1 MENRN
6 KLLKNVMMCVL
17 LISGMLLFTVV
28 DGTAQSKEDAYRVEE
43 FPVSGM
49 VSLEVQT
56 SGGSI
61 SVVGAN
67 DNKVTVEMYVRK
79 RGNYIA
85 PGKADLDDFDIDISQ
100 DGNKVRAVAERNSNG
115 INWGDNYSIS
125 FVVYTPEQTRSR
137 LHTSGGS
144 VAAKNLEGSQE
155 LRTSGGSLDAE
166 GIRGQMVLKTSGGS
180 INIMDSQ
187 GDTEAYTSGGSIN
200 VDALTGNLNAKTSGG
215 TINLEE
221 MEGNVEARTSGGS
234 INADILAAGEVIDLR
249 TSGGSINITVPAQ
262 NGYDLDLEGT
272 RVDADLENFSGK
284 SEKDEI
290 NGTINGG
297 GVTLKARTSGGTIR
311 LRYQ

>member
-6 KLLKNVMMCVL
+6 KLFKHVIMSVL
-17 LISGMLLFTVV
+17 LLSGMLSFTVG
-28 DGTAQSKEDAYRVEE
+28 DAAAQSREGAYRVEE
-43 FPVSGM
+43 FPVTGM

-67 DNKVTVEMYVRK
+67 EDKVTVEMYVRK
-79 RGNYIA
+79 RGDYIA
-85 PGKADLDDFDIDISQ
+85 PGEADLDDFDIDISQ
-100 DGNKVRAVAERNSNG
+100 DGNKVWAVAERNSSG

-125 FVVYTPEQTRSR
+125 FVVYTPRQTRSR

-144 VAAKNLEGSQE
+144 VSARNLEGSQE
-155 LRTSGGSLDAE
+155 LRTSGGSVNAE
-166 GIRGQMVLKTSGGS
+166 GINGQMVLKTSGGS
-180 INIMDSQ
+180 ISITDSQ

-200 VDALTGNLNAKTSGG
+200 INALSGDLNAKTSGG
-215 TINLEE
+215 TISLND
-221 MEGNVEARTSGGS
+221 MEGSVEAKTSGGS

-249 TSGGSINITVPAQ
+249 TSGGSINIMVPGQ
-262 NGYDLDLEGT
+262 NGYDLDLKGT

-290 NGTINGG
+290 KGTINGG

>member
-6 KLLKNVMMCVL
+6 KLFKHVIMSVL
-17 LISGMLLFTVV
+17 LLSGMLSFTVG
-28 DGTAQSKEDAYRVEE
+28 DAAAQSREGAYRVEE
-43 FPVSGM
+43 FPVTGM

-67 DNKVTVEMYVRK
+67 EDKVTVEMYVRK
-79 RGNYIA
+79 RGDYIA
-85 PGKADLDDFDIDISQ
+85 SGEADLDDFDIDISQ
-100 DGNKVRAVAERNSNG
+100 DGNKVWAVAERNSSG

-125 FVVYTPEQTRSR
+125 FVVYTPRQTRSR

-144 VAAKNLEGSQE
+144 VSARNLEGSQE
-155 LRTSGGSLDAE
+155 LRTSGGSVNAE
-166 GIRGQMVLKTSGGS
+166 GINGQMVLKTSGGS
-180 INIMDSQ
+180 ISITDSQ

-200 VDALTGNLNAKTSGG
+200 INALSGDLNAKTSGG
-215 TINLEE
+215 TISLND
-221 MEGNVEARTSGGS
+221 MEGSVEAKTSGGS

-249 TSGGSINITVPAQ
+249 TSGGSINIMVPGQ
-262 NGYDLDLEGT
+262 NGYDLDLKGT

-290 NGTINGG
+290 KGTINGG